1 MVQCFWVIIMAKA
14 TKLSSGNWRCKA
26 YFTDEN
32 GKYTSKSFTRE
43 TKREAEAIA
52 AAWLIEMEHD
62 QKPEN
67 KTIGELVDRYI
78 DNLSNL
84 HSPSTILGYR
94 KKRNAAFKEIMEVR
108 AGHLTQQKYQA
119 AVNNYA
125 KGRKA
130 KTVIEAHNLMR
141 MVFSENHIKIDMK
154 NIQLPQKTKT
164 EIQVPETEDVK
175 TLIDLCKGTSVYLP
189 VLLAALMGLRK
200 SEIFALTWGDVDI
213 EDGTLSVNK
222 AIVQNEYKEYVI
234 KETKT
239 VTSNRV
245 LHMPQAVI
253 DALPLR
259 KDDNERLLEM
269 PYAVFTNR
277 YRRVMKKMPN
287 KYTFHALRHYYASAM
302 LLQGVPTKYAIERM
316 GHSTDN
322 MLKQVYQHT
331 FPNKQAEFDT
341 TMENFFKDSGIG

>member
-1 MVQCFWVIIMAKA
+1 MAKA
-14 TKLSSGNWRCKA
+14 SKLSSGKWRCKA
-26 YFTDEN
+26 YYTDEN
-32 GKYTSKSFTRE
+32 GKYTSKSFTRD
-43 TKREAEAIA
+43 TKRDAEGAA
-52 AAWLIEMEHD
+52 AAWLVEMEHD
-62 QKPEN
+62 IKPEN

-125 KGRKA
+125 KGRKP

-141 MVFSENHIKIDMK
+141 MVFRENHIKIDMK
-154 NIQLPQKTKT
+154 NVQLPQKVKT
-164 EIQVPETEDVK
+164 EIQVPETEHVK
-175 TLIDLCKGTSVYLP
+175 LLIELCKNTSVYLP
-189 VLLAALMGLRK
+189 VILAAMLGLRK
-200 SEIFALTWGDVDI
+200 SEIFALTWGDVDTQNS
-213 EDGTLSVNK
+213 TLRVNK
-222 AIVQNEYKEYVI
+222 AIVQNEFKEYVI

-239 VTSNRV
+239 VNSNRL
-245 LHMPQAVI
+245 LHMPQVVT
-253 DALPLR
+253 DALPPR
-259 KDDNERLLEM
+259 KDDNEMLMDM

-277 YRRVMKKMPN
+277 YRRVMRKMPE
-287 KYTFHALRHYYASAM
+287 KYTFHALRHYYASVM
-302 LLQGVPTKYAIERM
+302 LMQGVPTKYAIERM

-331 FPNKQAEFDT
+331 FPDKQAEFDK